1 MKIVPITLRT
11 ANAFVGSNHRHH
23 KPTVGHKW
31 SIGLMKDEQLVG
43 VAIVGRPVSRHLDTG
58 LTAEVTRLCTDS
70 TPNACSK
77 LYGACARIAK
87 EMGYTKIQSYILDV
101 ENGTSLKASGWI
113 MEAVSPGGQWVRND
127 GIVNRTDQPLNAKQ
141 RWVRYL

>member
-1 MKIVPITLRT
+1 MKIVPITLRD
-11 ANAFVGSNHRHH
+11 ANAFVGDNHRHH

-31 SIGLMKDEQLVG
+31 SIGLMVDEQLAG

-58 LTAEVTRLCTDS
+58 ATAEVTRLCTDG
-70 TPNACSK
+70 TANACSK

-87 EMGYTKIQSYILDV
+87 EMGYSKIQSYILDI
-101 ENGTSLKASGWI
+101 ENGASLKASGWI
-113 MEAVSPGGQWVRND
+113 MEAISPGGQWVRND

>member
-1 MKIVPITLRT
+1 MVIVPITLRT
-11 ANAFVGSNHRHH
+11 ANAFVGNNHRHH

-31 SIGLMKDEQLVG
+31 SVGLMVDNKLAG
-43 VAIVGRPVSRHLDTG
+43 VAIVGRPVSRHLDNG
-58 LTAEVTRLCTDS
+58 ATAEVTRLCTDG

-87 EMGYTKIQSYILDV
+87 EMGYNKIQSYILDV
-101 ENGTSLKASGWI
+101 EGGVSLKASGWI
-113 MEAVSPGGQWVRND
+113 MEAMSPGGQWVRND
-127 GIVNRTDQPLNAKQ
+127 GIVNRIDQPLNAKQ